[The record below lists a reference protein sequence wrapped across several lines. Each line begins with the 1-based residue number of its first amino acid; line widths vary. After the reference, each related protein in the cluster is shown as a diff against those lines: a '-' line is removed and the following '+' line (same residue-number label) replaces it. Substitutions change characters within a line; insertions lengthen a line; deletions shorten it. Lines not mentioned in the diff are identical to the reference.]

1 MKLEDILHMKIDDN
15 ESLTKLQK
23 AVLKTKWFRRFEAD
37 ELTLEVLEEGYKK
50 VIKKYPVRIAYIN
63 SASEKAW
70 SFMIKEVVE
79 HQHIYTI
86 IARTLYEGMCKS
98 ILVLYGYIELDKMFS
113 SERKVDL
120 WK

>member
-1 MKLEDILHMKIDDN
+1 MKLEDILHLKINSDK
-15 ESLTKLQK
+15 SFTKLQK
-23 AVLKTKWFRRFEAD
+23 AVLKTKWFKRFDLD

-98 ILVLYGYIELDKMFS
+98 ILVLYGYIELGKMFS

>member
-1 MKLEDILHMKIDDN
+1 MKLEDILYLKIDNDK
-15 ESLTKLQK
+15 SLTKLQK
-23 AVLKTKWFRRFEAD
+23 AVLKTKWFKRFDLD

-86 IARTLYEGMCKS
+86 IAQNLYEGMCKS
-98 ILVLYGYIELDKMFS
+98 ILVLYGYIELGKMFD
-113 SERKVDL
+113 SERKVDI